1 MHGVCDRYST
11 FHFQPLNGILIC
23 GGGGCGVTVPVVVI
37 ITVIVVAIFVP
48 EPFRA
53 RSELQIA
60 QLSSLWLTILM
71 LAAEQ
76 VRLRERLGPG
86 GAGVAGVL
94 GGAHGQGVGMKP
106 I

>member
-1 MHGVCDRYST
+1 
-11 FHFQPLNGILIC
+11 
-23 GGGGCGVTVPVVVI
+23 
-37 ITVIVVAIFVP
+37 
-48 EPFRA
+48 
-53 RSELQIA
+53 
-60 QLSSLWLTILM
+60 M
-71 LAAEQ
+71 LAADQ